1 MHTTMECL
9 TDWMTRQRWYAGKGR
24 VPQLVEVS
32 RQEWPC
38 DEPGARIE
46 VLLVRDTAN
55 NPPSLYQVPIVVRDT
70 IPRGSGRQFIGRD
83 EDGDYLFDGAYDPAY
98 THELLQL
105 LGVNR
110 ANETAR
116 VHGGEQSNT
125 SIIFDEGSEAP
136 LVAKIFR
143 LVHAGENP
151 DVVLQTALT
160 SAGNRSVPRMLGALT
175 STWIDPHG
183 SHTHTDEPST
193 GHLAFA
199 QEFMPGVRDGWP
211 LALEA
216 AAAGISFADDAERLG
231 RVTAEVHTALA
242 ACLPSREASMGDI
255 VGFVAGWHQRLAV
268 AISDVPQLRE
278 LRPAIEA
285 VYDAAREAKWPALQR
300 IHGDYH
306 LGQVLRRPNGEWLLV
321 DFEGEPLR
329 PLPERTR
336 VDSPLRDVAGML
348 RSFDYAIGSLRNTA
362 ADAPRRA
369 AATDTESDAT
379 DTDTDTD
386 TDTESELVDAELA
399 QAELAQAE
407 LAQADWSRS
416 ARAAFLD
423 GYIAASDVDVRAH
436 RTLLDAFELDKA
448 VYEAMYEARN
458 RPSWLP
464 IPLAAVAYLV
474 SPERAAKR

>member
-1 MHTTMECL
+1 MECL

-32 RQEWPC
+32 REEWQS
-38 DEPGARIE
+38 DDAEARIQ
-46 VLLVRDTAN
+46 VLLVRDMAN
-55 NPPSLYQVPIVVRDT
+55 NPPSLYQVPVVLRRT
-70 IPRGSGRQFIGRD
+70 IPRGTGRQFIGRD
-83 EDGDYLFDGAYDPAY
+83 EHDDYLFDGAYDPAY
-98 THELLQL
+98 TTALLQR
-105 LGVNR
+105 LGVHRDNQQ
-110 ANETAR
+110 AR

-125 SIIFDEGSEAP
+125 SIIFDQGSEAP

-143 LVHAGENP
+143 LVHASDNP
-151 DVVLQTALT
+151 DVVVQTALT
-160 SAGNRSVPRMLGALT
+160 NAGNRSVPRMLGSV
-175 STWIDPHG
+175 STNWVDPHG
-183 SHTHTDEPST
+183 SVTHSDELCT

-199 QEFMPGVRDGWP
+199 QEFVTGVRDGWP

-216 AAAGISFADDAERLG
+216 AAAGESFAADAQRLG

-242 ACLPSREASMGDI
+242 DCMPSREASLGDI
-255 VGFVAGWHQRLAV
+255 VGFVAGWYQRLAV
-268 AISDVPQLRE
+268 ATSDVPQLRE

-285 VYDAAREAKWPALQR
+285 VYHAAREAPWPALQR

-306 LGQVLRRPNGEWLLV
+306 LGQVLRRPHGEWLLV

-329 PLPERTR
+329 PLAERTR

-348 RSFDYAIGSLRNTA
+348 RSFDYAVGSLRSDSRTA
-362 ADAPRRA
+362 AGAIDTAALDLDALA
-369 AATDTESDAT
+369 LE
-379 DTDTDTD
+379 
-386 TDTESELVDAELA
+386 AER
-399 QAELAQAE
+399 
-407 LAQADWSRS
+407 ADWARE

-423 GYIAASDVDVRAH
+423 GYIEASNVDLRAH

-458 RPSWLP
+458 RPNWLP

-474 SPERAAKR
+474 STARATKR

>member
-1 MHTTMECL
+1 MHSTMECL

-24 VPQLVEVS
+24 LPQLVEVG
-32 RQEWPC
+32 RDEWVC
-38 DEPGARIE
+38 DEPEARIL

-55 NPPSLYQVPIVVRDT
+55 NPPSLYHVPIVLRST
-70 IPRGSGRQFIGRD
+70 IPRGAGRTFIGRD
-83 EDGDYLFDGAYDPAY
+83 EHDDYLFDGAHDAAY
-98 THELLQL
+98 TRALLRR
-105 LGVNR
+105 LGVHRDNQQ
-110 ANETAR
+110 AR

-125 SIIFDEGSEAP
+125 SIIFDAGSEAP
-136 LVAKIFR
+136 VVAKIFR

-151 DVVLQTALT
+151 DVVLQSALT
-160 SAGNRSVPRMLGALT
+160 SAGNRSVPRMLGSVT
-175 STWIDPHG
+175 GTWVDPHG
-183 SHTHTDEPST
+183 SDAHSDEPST

-199 QEFMPGVRDGWP
+199 QEFVPGVRDGWP

-216 AAAGISFADDAERLG
+216 ADAGESFAVDAERLG
-231 RVTAEVHTALA
+231 RVTAEVHAALA
-242 ACLPSREASMGDI
+242 TCMPSREATLGDI

-268 AISDVPQLRE
+268 AMSDVPQLRA

-285 VYDAAREAKWPALQR
+285 VYDAAREAPWPALQR

-306 LGQVLRRPNGEWLLV
+306 LGQVLRRPSGEWLLV

-329 PLPERTR
+329 PLAERTR

-348 RSFDYAIGSLRNTA
+348 RSFDYAVGSLRSA
-362 ADAPRRA
+362 SRA
-369 AATDTESDAT
+369 AAGAIDTASLDLDALAL
-379 DTDTDTD
+379 
-386 TDTESELVDAELA
+386 EAARAEWA
-399 QAELAQAE
+399 RE
-407 LAQADWSRS
+407 

-423 GYIAASDVDVRAH
+423 GYIAESETDLRQHRA
-436 RTLLDAFELDKA
+436 LLDAFELDKA

-474 SPERAAKR
+474 TPERAAKR

>member
-1 MHTTMECL
+1 MHSTMECL

-24 VPQLVEVS
+24 LPQIVEVG
-32 RQEWPC
+32 RDEWAC
-38 DEPGARIE
+38 DEPEARIV

-55 NPPSLYQVPIVVRDT
+55 NPPSLYHVPIVLRHT
-70 IPRGSGRQFIGRD
+70 IPRGSGRTFIGRD
-83 EDGDYLFDGAYDPAY
+83 EHDDYLFDGAHDPAY
-98 THELLQL
+98 TRALLRR
-105 LGVNR
+105 LGVHRDNQQ
-110 ANETAR
+110 AR

-125 SIIFDEGSEAP
+125 SIIFDAGSEAP
-136 LVAKIFR
+136 VVAKIFR

-151 DVVLQTALT
+151 DVVLQSALT
-160 SAGNRSVPRMLGALT
+160 SAGNRSVPRMLGSVT
-175 STWIDPHG
+175 GTWVDPHG
-183 SHTHTDEPST
+183 SDTHTDEPST

-199 QEFMPGVRDGWP
+199 QEFVPGVRDGWP

-216 AAAGISFADDAERLG
+216 AAEGESFAADAERLG
-231 RVTAEVHTALA
+231 RVTAEVHAALA
-242 ACLPSREASMGDI
+242 SCMPSREATLGDI

-268 AISDVPQLRE
+268 AMSDVPQLRA

-285 VYDAAREAKWPALQR
+285 VYDAAREAPWPALQR

-306 LGQVLRRPNGEWLLV
+306 LGQVLRRPSGEWLLV

-329 PLPERTR
+329 PLAERTR

-348 RSFDYAIGSLRNTA
+348 RSFDYAVGSLRSET
-362 ADAPRRA
+362 RA
-369 AATDTESDAT
+369 AAGAIDTASLDLDALAL
-379 DTDTDTD
+379 
-386 TDTESELVDAELA
+386 EASRAEWA
-399 QAELAQAE
+399 RE
-407 LAQADWSRS
+407 

-423 GYIAASDVDVRAH
+423 GYIAESETDLRQHRA
-436 RTLLDAFELDKA
+436 LLDAFELDKA

-474 SPERAAKR
+474 TPERAAKR

>member
-1 MHTTMECL
+1 MHSTMECL

-24 VPQLVEVS
+24 VPNLVEVS
-32 RQEWPC
+32 RHEWQSDDP
-38 DEPGARIE
+38 DASIR

-55 NPPSLYQVPIVVRDT
+55 NPPSLYHVPIVARST
-70 IPRGSGRQFIGRD
+70 IPRGTGPAFIGRD
-83 EDGDYLFDGAYDPAY
+83 EHDDYLFDGAHDPVY
-98 THELLQL
+98 TRALLRR
-105 LGVNR
+105 LGVHRDNQVS
-110 ANETAR
+110 R
-116 VHGGEQSNT
+116 VHSGEQSNS
-125 SIIFDEGSEAP
+125 SIIFDAGSEAP

-151 DVVLQTALT
+151 DVVLQSALT
-160 SAGNRSVPRMLGALT
+160 SAGNRSVPRMLGSLSA
-175 STWIDPHG
+175 TWIDPHG
-183 SHTHTDEPST
+183 SDTHTDEPST

-199 QEFMPGVRDGWP
+199 QEFVPGVRDGWP
-211 LALEA
+211 LALDA
-216 AAAGISFADDAERLG
+216 AEQGESFADDAERLG

-242 ACLPSREASMGDI
+242 ACMPSREPTLGDI

-268 AISDVPQLRE
+268 AMSDVPQLRE

-285 VYDAAREAKWPALQR
+285 VYDAAREAPWPALQR

-329 PLPERTR
+329 PLVERTR

-348 RSFDYAIGSLRNTA
+348 RSFDYAVGSLRSA
-362 ADAPRRA
+362 SRA
-369 AATDTESDAT
+369 AAGAIDTASLDLDA
-379 DTDTDTD
+379 
-386 TDTESELVDAELA
+386 LA
-399 QAELAQAE
+399 LEAAR
-407 LAQADWSRS
+407 ADWARE

-423 GYIAASDVDVRAH
+423 GYIAECGLDLREHRA
-436 RTLLDAFELDKA
+436 LLDAFELDKA

-474 SPERAAKR
+474 SAERATKR

>member
-1 MHTTMECL
+1 MHSTMECL

-24 VPQLVEVS
+24 VPHLVEVS
-32 RQEWPC
+32 RQEWAC
-38 DEPGARIE
+38 DDPDARIR

-55 NPPSLYQVPIVVRDT
+55 NPPSLYHVPVVVRST
-70 IPRGSGRQFIGRD
+70 IPRGAGPAFIGRD
-83 EDGDYLFDGAYDPAY
+83 ENDDYLFDGAHDPAY
-98 THELLQL
+98 TPALLKR
-105 LGVNR
+105 LGVRRENLVS
-110 ANETAR
+110 R
-116 VHGGEQSNT
+116 VHAGEQSNT
-125 SIIFDEGSEAP
+125 SIICDGGSEAP
-136 LVAKIFR
+136 IVVKIFR

-151 DVVLQTALT
+151 DVVLQSALT

-175 STWIDPHG
+175 ATWVDPHG
-183 SHTHTDEPST
+183 STTHTDEPST

-199 QEFMPGVRDGWP
+199 QEFIPGVRDGWP

-216 AAAGISFADDAERLG
+216 AAAGESFAVDAERLG

-242 ACLPSREASMGDI
+242 ACMPARDATLGDI

-285 VYDAAREAKWPALQR
+285 IYDAAREAPWPALQR

-306 LGQVLRRPNGEWLLV
+306 LGQVLRRPSGEWLLV

-329 PLPERTR
+329 PLAERTR

-348 RSFDYAIGSLRNTA
+348 RSFDYAVGSLRSES
-362 ADAPRRA
+362 RA
-369 AATDTESDAT
+369 AAGAIDTASLDLDALAL
-379 DTDTDTD
+379 
-386 TDTESELVDAELA
+386 EAER
-399 QAELAQAE
+399 
-407 LAQADWSRS
+407 ADWARE

-423 GYIAASDVDVRAH
+423 GYIAESETDLRAH
-436 RTLLDAFELDKA
+436 RALLDAFELDKA

-458 RPSWLP
+458 RPTWLP
-464 IPLAAVAYLV
+464 IPLTAVAYLV
-474 SPERAAKR
+474 SAERAAKR

>member
-1 MHTTMECL
+1 MHSTMECL

-32 RQEWPC
+32 RSEWES
-38 DEPGARIE
+38 DDADARIR

-55 NPPSLYQVPIVVRDT
+55 NPPSLYHVPIVVRST
-70 IPRGSGRQFIGRD
+70 IPRGAGPSFIGRD
-83 EDGDYLFDGAYDPAY
+83 EHDDYLFDAAHDAAY
-98 THELLQL
+98 TRVLLRR
-105 LGVNR
+105 LGVHRKNQVS
-110 ANETAR
+110 R
-116 VHGGEQSNT
+116 VHSGEQSNT
-125 SIIFDEGSEAP
+125 SIIFDAGTEAP

-151 DVVLQTALT
+151 DVVLQSALT
-160 SAGNRSVPRMLGALT
+160 AAGNRSVPRMLGSLT
-175 STWIDPHG
+175 ATWIDPHG
-183 SHTHTDEPST
+183 SNTHSDEPST

-199 QEFMPGVRDGWP
+199 QEFILGVRDGWP

-216 AAAGISFADDAERLG
+216 AAEGESFAVEAERLG
-231 RVTAEVHTALA
+231 RVTAEVHRALA
-242 ACLPSREASMGDI
+242 ECAPTREPTLGDI

-268 AISDVPQLRE
+268 AMSDVPQLRE

-285 VYDAAREAKWPALQR
+285 VYDAAREDVWPALQR

-306 LGQVLRRPNGEWLLV
+306 LGQVLRRPSGEWLLV

-329 PLPERTR
+329 PLAERTR

-348 RSFDYAIGSLRNTA
+348 RSFDYAIGSLRSA
-362 ADAPRRA
+362 SRA
-369 AATDTESDAT
+369 ASGAIDTASLDLDALSLE
-379 DTDTDTD
+379 
-386 TDTESELVDAELA
+386 TER
-399 QAELAQAE
+399 
-407 LAQADWSRS
+407 ADWAHE
-416 ARAAFLD
+416 ARASFLD
-423 GYIAASDVDVRAH
+423 GYISASGLDLRAH

-458 RPSWLP
+458 RPSWMP

-474 SPERAAKR
+474 SADRAAKR

>member
-1 MHTTMECL
+1 MHSTMECL
-9 TDWMTRQRWYAGKGR
+9 TEWMTRQRWYAGKGR
-24 VPQLVEVS
+24 VPKLVEVS
-32 RQEWPC
+32 RLEWTSDDP
-38 DEPGARIE
+38 DARIW

-55 NPPSLYQVPIVVRDT
+55 NPPSLYHVPIVLRST
-70 IPRGSGRQFIGRD
+70 IPRGAGSAFIGRD
-83 EDGDYLFDGAYDPAY
+83 EHDDYLFDGAHDPAY
-98 THELLQL
+98 THALLHR
-105 LGVNR
+105 LGVHR
-110 ANETAR
+110 DNESSR

-151 DVVLQTALT
+151 DVVLQSALT
-160 SAGNRSVPRMLGALT
+160 SAGNRSVPRMLGSLSA
-175 STWIDPHG
+175 TWVDPHG
-183 SHTHTDEPST
+183 SDTHTDEPST

-199 QEFMPGVRDGWP
+199 QEFVPRVRDGWP

-216 AAAGISFADDAERLG
+216 AEAGASFAADAERLG
-231 RVTAEVHTALA
+231 RVTAEVHAALA
-242 ACLPSREASMGDI
+242 TCMPAREPTLGDI

-268 AISDVPQLRE
+268 AMSDVPQLRE

-285 VYDAAREAKWPALQR
+285 IYDAAHEAPWPVLQR

-306 LGQVLRRPNGEWLLV
+306 LGQVLRRPSGEWLLV

-329 PLPERTR
+329 PLAERTR

-348 RSFDYAIGSLRNTA
+348 RSFDYAVGSLRGA
-362 ADAPRRA
+362 SRA
-369 AATDTESDAT
+369 AAGVVDTASLDL
-379 DTDTDTD
+379 D
-386 TDTESELVDAELA
+386 VLA
-399 QAELAQAE
+399 LEAAR
-407 LAQADWSRS
+407 ADWARE

-423 GYIAASDVDVRAH
+423 GYIAESDTDLRAH
-436 RTLLDAFELDKA
+436 RALLDAFELDKA

-458 RPSWLP
+458 RPTWMP

-474 SPERAAKR
+474 SAERAAKR

>member
-1 MHTTMECL
+1 MHSTMECL

-24 VPQLVEVS
+24 VPKLVEVS
-32 RQEWPC
+32 RQEWDGDDP
-38 DEPGARIE
+38 DARIR

-55 NPPSLYQVPIVVRDT
+55 NPPSLYHVPVVLRRT
-70 IPRGSGRQFIGRD
+70 IPRGAGATFIGRD
-83 EDGDYLFDGAYDPAY
+83 ENDDYLFDGAYDGAY
-98 THELLQL
+98 TRALLHR
-105 LGVNR
+105 LGVHR
-110 ANETAR
+110 ADEVSR

-136 LVAKIFR
+136 LVVKIFR

-160 SAGNRSVPRMLGALT
+160 NAGTRAVPRMLSSLSA
-175 STWIDPHG
+175 TWIDPHG
-183 SHTHTDEPST
+183 SDTHTDEPAT

-199 QEFMPGVRDGWP
+199 QEFVPDVRDGWP

-216 AAAGISFADDAERLG
+216 AGAGESFAVDAERLG

-242 ACLPSREASMGDI
+242 ACMPNREPTLGDI

-268 AISDVPQLRE
+268 VMSDVPQLGE

-285 VYDAAREAKWPALQR
+285 VYDAAREAPWPPLQR
-300 IHGDYH
+300 IHGDFH
-306 LGQVLRRPNGEWLLV
+306 LGQVLRRPDGEWLLV

-329 PLPERTR
+329 PLDERTR

-348 RSFDYAIGSLRNTA
+348 RSFDYAVGSLRA
-362 ADAPRRA
+362 QSRA
-369 AATDTESDAT
+369 AAGAIDTASLDLDALAVEST
-379 DTDTDTD
+379 
-386 TDTESELVDAELA
+386 
-399 QAELAQAE
+399 
-407 LAQADWSRS
+407 QADWARE

-423 GYIAASDVDVRAH
+423 GYIAESSFDLRAH

-458 RPSWLP
+458 RPTWLP

-474 SPERAAKR
+474 SAHRAAKR

>member
-1 MHTTMECL
+1 MHSTMECL

-24 VPQLVEVS
+24 VPHLIEVS
-32 RQEWPC
+32 RLEWQC
-38 DEPGARIE
+38 DDPDARIR

-55 NPPSLYQVPIVVRDT
+55 NPPSLYHVPIVLRRT
-70 IPRGSGRQFIGRD
+70 IPRGAGATFIGRD
-83 EDGDYLFDGAYDPAY
+83 ENDDYLFDGAFDPAY
-98 THELLQL
+98 TRTLLQR
-105 LGVNR
+105 LGVHRDNQVS
-110 ANETAR
+110 R
-116 VHGGEQSNT
+116 VHAGEQSNT
-125 SIIFDEGSEAP
+125 SIMFDSGSEAP
-136 LVAKIFR
+136 LVIKIFR

-160 SAGNRSVPRMLGALT
+160 SARNRSVPRMLGSLS

-183 SHTHTDEPST
+183 SDTHTNEPST

-199 QEFMPGVRDGWP
+199 QEFIPEVRDGWP

-216 AAAGISFADDAERLG
+216 AAAGESFAVDAERLG
-231 RVTAEVHTALA
+231 RVTAGVHTALA
-242 ACLPSREASMGDI
+242 ACMPTREPTLGDI

-268 AISDVPQLRE
+268 AMSDVPQLRE

-285 VYDAAREAKWPALQR
+285 VYDAAREASWPPLQR

-306 LGQVLRRPNGEWLLV
+306 LGQALRRPNGEWLLV

-329 PLPERTR
+329 PLAERTR

-348 RSFDYAIGSLRNTA
+348 RSFDYAVGSLRNAGRGPRDPAIDTA
-362 ADAPRRA
+362 TLDLRA
-369 AATDTESDAT
+369 LALEAAR
-379 DTDTDTD
+379 
-386 TDTESELVDAELA
+386 
-399 QAELAQAE
+399 
-407 LAQADWSRS
+407 ADWARE

-423 GYIAASDVDVRAH
+423 GYIAESGLDLREH

-448 VYEAMYEARN
+448 VYESMYEARN
-458 RPSWLP
+458 RPTWLP

-474 SPERAAKR
+474 SAERSAKR